1 MIRNYCRVAWRNL
14 LHNKTLSAINITGLA
29 LGMAFALL
37 IGMWVQ
43 YEKSFDQFHANGD
56 RIGIFIK
63 HSLFN
68 DEKSTQYA
76 TPLPLYALMQHDYPE
91 VKRATRISQ
100 SDKLGIAYGNNKFFK
115 TGIFADP
122 AFLRMFSFP
131 LIEGNINTAL
141 NEVNSIIL
149 TQSQARALFGN
160 ASAMGQIVKVDN
172 MEMQVTGVMRDLPS
186 NSTFDFDFLMPFAI
200 MERESSFVR
209 DANTRWGVNFAWN
222 AIELN
227 PGASMEGLSKKVRD
241 LVNQHD
247 PGHNN
252 QFLDLQ
258 PFTRMHLYNEFKD
271 WKEAGGR
278 ITYIH
283 LFSIIGIFVL
293 LIACINFMNLST
305 ARSEKRAKEVG
316 IRKAIGSGRTQL
328 IGQFLSESVIT
339 ALIAFV
345 VAIILILMI
354 QPFLSQV
361 GVSHVQFSMQHIW
374 MALGI
379 CIATGLLAGS
389 YPAWYLSSFIP
400 VRVLKGAV
408 KTGKNPVTLRRVLVV
423 FQFAISIALIIC
435 TTIVFQ
441 QIRHAQTRPMGYQ
454 PDNLLAVQTSAALN
468 KNFAAL
474 KQELLATGQLEAVTR
489 TSQPMTANYNKWS
502 DFSWEGKD
510 PKAEISMDVIMGDWD
525 YDKVTGMQLLQGR
538 SFEAS
543 HRSDSTGVIL
553 NETALK
559 TIGYKDPIGKTI
571 KAGAKTL
578 TIIGIIKDMVLYN
591 PYQTAYPLAI
601 IFERDDANAILLRLK
616 KGGDLPKTLN
626 IISPI
631 FEKYN
636 TDQPFVY
643 TFTDQDFARKFEM
656 ENQVGSLAASFAMLA
671 ILISSM
677 GLFGLAMFM
686 VERRTKE
693 IGIRKVLGASMPQL
707 WVLLSR
713 DFVWLVLLA
722 AVIATPCAFYLM
734 RQWLNHFDY
743 RIGMSWEVF
752 AGAGILSCIIALLTV
767 SSQALKAALINPVIS
782 LKSE

>member
-43 YEKSFDQFHANGD
+43 YEKSFDQFHTNGD

-227 PGASMEGLSKKVRD
+227 PGAGMEGLSKKVRD

-345 VAIILILMI
+345 VAIMLILMI

-616 KGGDLPKTLN
+616 KGGDLSKTLT

>member
-14 LHNKTLSAINITGLA
+14 LQNKTLSAINITGLA

-43 YEKSFDQFHANGD
+43 FEKSFDQFHTNGD

-63 HSLFN
+63 HQLFN
-68 DEKSTQYA
+68 DEKTTQYT
-76 TPLPLYALMQHDYPE
+76 TPLPIYALMQHDYPE

-100 SDKLGIAYGNNKFFK
+100 SDKLGIAYGTNKFFK
-115 TGIFADP
+115 TGICADP
-122 AFLRMFSFP
+122 AFLQMFSFT
-131 LIEGNINTAL
+131 LIAGNVNTAL
-141 NEVNSIIL
+141 NDVNSIIL

-160 ASAMGQIVKVDN
+160 ASPLGQTVKVDN
-172 MEMQVTGVMRDLPS
+172 MEMQVTGVMQDLPP
-186 NSTFDFDFLMPFAI
+186 NSSFQFDFLMPFAM
-200 MERESSFVR
+200 MERESQFVK

-227 PGASMEGLSKKVRD
+227 PGASMEGLSKKVRN
-241 LVNQHD
+241 LVNEHD
-247 PGHNN
+247 PGHDN

-258 PFTRMHLYNEFKD
+258 PFTRMHLHNEFKD

-278 ITYIH
+278 ITYVH
-283 LFSIIGIFVL
+283 LFTIIGIFVL

-328 IGQFLSESVIT
+328 ISQFLSESVMT
-339 ALIAFV
+339 ALIAFLL
-345 VAIILILMI
+345 AIILILII
-354 QPFLSQV
+354 QPFLGQV
-361 GVSHVQFSMQHIW
+361 GVSHVHFSLQHLW

-400 VRVLKGAV
+400 AKVLKGAV
-408 KTGKNPVTLRRVLVV
+408 RTGRNPVTLRRVLVV

-441 QIRHAQTRPMGYQ
+441 QIRHAQTRSMGYD
-454 PDNLLAVQTSAALN
+454 PNNLLAVQTSAALN
-468 KNFAAL
+468 KNYAAL
-474 KQELLATGQLEAVTR
+474 KQELLNTGQLEAVAR

-502 DFSWEGKD
+502 DFSWQGKD
-510 PKAEISMDVIMGDWD
+510 PKAEISMDVIMADWD
-525 YDKVTGMQLLQGR
+525 YDKVTGMQILQGR
-538 SFEAS
+538 SFEAG
-543 HRSDSTGVIL
+543 RRTDSSGVIL

-559 TIGYKDPIGKTI
+559 TIGYTDPIGKTI
-571 KAGAKTL
+571 RSGANTL
-578 TIIGIIKDMVLYN
+578 TIIGVIRDMVLYN

-616 KGGDLPKTLN
+616 KGTDLSKTLG
-626 IISPI
+626 IISPV

-636 TDQPFVY
+636 TDQPFAY
-643 TFTDQDFARKFEM
+643 TFTDQDFAHKFEM
-656 ENQVGSLAASFAMLA
+656 ENQVGSLAATFALLA
-671 ILISSM
+671 ILISGM

-686 VERRTKE
+686 AERRTKE
-693 IGIRKVLGASMPQL
+693 IGIRKVMGANLLQL
-707 WVLLSR
+707 WVLLSS
-713 DFVWLVLLA
+713 DFVWLVVLA
-722 AVIATPCAFYLM
+722 TMIATPCAFFLM
-734 RQWLNHFDY
+734 RQWLTHFDY
-743 RIGMSWEVF
+743 RIGISWEVF
-752 AGAGILSCIIALLTV
+752 AYAGVLACVIALLTV
-767 SSQALKAALINPVIS
+767 SSQAIKAALINPIIS